1 MLKKVI
7 GLTMAV
13 IMVFALAACGQSSEG
28 NNESAEKDAAV
39 PAVEEEADT
48 NGDGKTLVAY
58 FSWSGNTKE
67 MASYIAEQT
76 GGKNIYGDLFSN
88 RVAFVIRYR
97 LIEKLNTT

>member
-7 GLTMAV
+7 GFAMAA

-58 FSWSGNTKE
+58 LLMVRQYERNGFSHCQADRG
-67 MASYIAEQT
+67 
-76 GGKNIYGDLFSN
+76 
-88 RVAFVIRYR
+88 R
-97 LIEKLNTT
+97 LV